1 MTPSPAGAPP
11 ASGRR
16 WAWQRARR
24 PLAVTLLLAMLLVV
38 GVSVGSVLVF
48 SNLVVQR
55 QVDRLPEDIK
65 LAMRERQEALQ
76 RGEVIVPTPPVP
88 EIRTGMIVDPF
99 LEPGQSSPDVN
110 GTVKL
115 PTGENARVE
124 QGRRPRGLRDQPR
137 DQPNRSQDFVRDIQ
151 RSLVQVG
158 VLAVT
163 ASALLAWLLAR
174 RIAQPVSAVSRAA
187 SRLAGGDLS
196 ARAPM
201 QTGEREMA
209 ALAQSFNEMAENLQL
224 LEQERQQA
232 VADIAHE
239 LRTPIAVMQARLDAL
254 EDGVYP
260 LNTEQITLLS
270 TQTQLLT
277 RLVGDLRTIT
287 LAEGGKLALDPRPL
301 DLGTLGR
308 DVVGDLQDRAA
319 ARGVLLSVQAAE
331 TLIHGDPVRVRQI
344 TTNLVDN
351 ALRHAR
357 SRVSVQI
364 EAVQGQAL
372 LHVEDDGPGVPEDS
386 REAVFTRFTRLDGS
400 RARDTGGSGLG
411 LAIVRAL
418 AAAHGGAAHLSGSAS
433 LGGARFTVTIPVLNS
448 AAQNAAPTP
457 STLTG
462 TPSRPA

>member
-1 MTPSPAGAPP
+1 MTAA
-11 ASGRR
+11 
-16 WAWQRARR
+16 
-24 PLAVTLLLAMLLVV
+24 
-38 GVSVGSVLVF
+38 
-48 SNLVVQR
+48 
-55 QVDRLPEDIK
+55 
-65 LAMRERQEALQ
+65 
-76 RGEVIVPTPPVP
+76 
-88 EIRTGMIVDPF
+88 
-99 LEPGQSSPDVN
+99 
-110 GTVKL
+110 
-115 PTGENARVE
+115 
-124 QGRRPRGLRDQPR
+124 
-137 DQPNRSQDFVRDIQ
+137 
-151 RSLVQVG
+151 
-158 VLAVT
+158 
-163 ASALLAWLLAR
+163 ALLAWLLAR

-201 QTGEREMA
+201 QTSEREMA

-287 LAEGGKLALDPRPL
+287 LAEGGKLALDPCPL

-400 RARDTGGSGLG
+400 RTRDTGGSGLG

-448 AAQNAAPTP
+448 AAQNAVPTP

>member
-1 MTPSPAGAPP
+1 MNPSDLKPALT
-11 ASGRR
+11 
-16 WAWQRARR
+16 RARQPGFWSVSRR

-65 LAMRERQEALQ
+65 LAMRERQAALQ
-76 RGEVIVPTPPVP
+76 RGEVITPTPPVP
-88 EIRTGMIVDPF
+88 EIRTGMVVDPF

-110 GTVKL
+110 GVIVL
-115 PTGENARVE
+115 PSGERAEVT
-124 QGRRPRGLRDQPR
+124 QGRRPRGLRAEPGPR
-137 DQPNRSQDFVRDIQ
+137 DAPPNRTQNFVRDVQ
-151 RSLVQVG
+151 LSLVQVG
-158 VLAVT
+158 ALAVA

-174 RIAQPVSAVSRAA
+174 RIARPISAVSHAA
-187 SRLAGGDLS
+187 AQLAGGDLS
-196 ARAPM
+196 ARAPV
-201 QTGEREMA
+201 QSGEREMA
-209 ALAQSFNEMAENLQL
+209 ALAQSFNDMAENLQA
-224 LEQERQQA
+224 LEHERQQA

-260 LNTEQITLLS
+260 LNAEQITLLS

-287 LAEGGKLALDPRPL
+287 LAEAGRLALNPQPL
-301 DLGTLGR
+301 DLGSLGR
-308 DVVGDLQDRAA
+308 EVVRDLQDRAA
-319 ARGVLLSVQAAE
+319 ARGVTLSVQASQTTVRA
-331 TLIHGDPVRVRQI
+331 DPVRVRQI

-357 SRVSVQI
+357 SRVSVQV
-364 EAVQGQAL
+364 ETVQGRAL

-400 RARDTGGSGLG
+400 RTRDTGGSGLG

-418 AAAHGGAAHLSGSAS
+418 TAAHGGEAHLSGSAS
-433 LGGARFTVTIPVLNS
+433 LGGARFTVALPAISRS
-448 AAQNAAPTP
+448 AI
-457 STLTG
+457 S
-462 TPSRPA
+462 